1 MEAVIFLSSV
11 TFVIAVGAAIKQG
24 IALYR
29 RYRVHL
35 HVTSKGMT
43 PPQSV
48 DLERFDTQGNTPVQP
63 PPKLHHHSRLE
74 SRNSRWPGY
83 TDRRSQPSR
92 TMVDH
97 FASYRIPEEAETG
110 TVHHYP
116 YSHSLPPNLP
126 ATFMAPVARATTPPP
141 ATSVTPPEAPTVA
154 HG

>member
-11 TFVIAVGAAIKQG
+11 TFVIAVGAAIIQG

-29 RYRVHL
+29 RYRIHL

-48 DLERFDTQGNTPVQP
+48 DLERFDPEGDTSVQL
-63 PPKLHHHSRLE
+63 PPKLHHHSRLG

-83 TDRRSQPSR
+83 TERRVQPSR

-97 FASYRIPEEAETG
+97 FASYRIPEEAET
-110 TVHHYP
+110 TIHHYP
-116 YSHSLPPNLP
+116 QSHSLPRNLP
-126 ATFMAPVARATTPPP
+126 ATFLAPATQATPPPP
-141 ATSVTPPEAPTVA
+141 ATALTPPEAPAANT
-154 HG
+154 